1 MEAAD
6 ISDIR
11 KIRLV
16 QEGQAE
22 HYAPLVTKY
31 MSRAQGVAM
40 QFVQNAE
47 DACELVQDAF
57 VKSFR
62 AIARFDTN
70 QRFFPWFYRI
80 LKNTCLSHLRK
91 KKLKNTFSITARED
105 GGDDFQIEDD
115 STILPDE
122 NLVKSDVRKA
132 FWRAYELLPKNDK
145 EILKLYHFDDLEYSE
160 IAQTLEIPIGTVMS
174 RLFHAR
180 RRLRER
186 LEPYLG

>member
-6 ISDIR
+6 VSDIR

-16 QEGQAE
+16 QSGQPE
-22 HYAPLVTKY
+22 HYAPLVHKY

-80 LKNTCLSHLRK
+80 LKNTCLSHLRRRK
-91 KKLKNTFSITARED
+91 GAKTISISAPNED
-105 GGDDFQIEDD
+105 SVDLSIEDEK
-115 STILPDE
+115 TPQPDDWM
-122 NLVKSDVRKA
+122 VRGDVRRA
-132 FWRAYELLPKNDK
+132 FWCAFEKLPPKDR
-145 EILKLYHFDDLEYSE
+145 EILALRHFDELEYHE
-160 IAQTLEIPIGTVMS
+160 IATQLSIPIGTVMS

-180 RRLRER
+180 RRLREK
-186 LEPYLG
+186 LEPHL